1 MSGEINYYKNWKFD
15 SISEFKQYIKYRF
28 EIELKWKG
36 VYYFITPCLE
46 EDRIL
51 IYEEGK
57 EGSEKWCDTA
67 DEVLEYKVGGDRL
80 RDVITQVEVVG

>member
-1 MSGEINYYKNWKFD
+1 M
-15 SISEFKQYIKYRF
+15 
-28 EIELKWKG
+28 
-36 VYYFITPCLE
+36 YYFITPCLE
-46 EDRIL
+46 KDRIL